1 MVDRSVYNVQ
11 SQMRFS
17 MEKEVAFCFAEIQ
30 GVLAEY
36 ACAGREFTMRPAEL
50 AKSSRLKNLLSH
62 GRSIL

>member
-1 MVDRSVYNVQ
+1 
-11 SQMRFS
+11 MRFS

>member
-1 MVDRSVYNVQ
+1 
-11 SQMRFS
+11 MRFS

-30 GVLAEY
+30 EVLAEY

-50 AKSSRLKNLLSH
+50 AKSPRLKNLLSH